1 MYHRYDSPRRGGN
14 RPRNAPKPIAGV
26 VENLIASL
34 GLTRRYHGWMTVQ
47 HWPEIVGEQVAKVAR
62 AIRFEDGIL
71 YVAVPGDAWR
81 QELAMQID
89 SILDGIHARPYGRV
103 VTQIRLV
110 RGEKG
115 TR

>member
-1 MYHRYDSPRRGGN
+1 MYHRDDRSNRDGN

-34 GLTRRYHGWMTVQ
+34 GLTRRYHGWLTVQ
-47 HWPEIVGEQVAKVAR
+47 HWPEIVGEHVARVAR
-62 AIRFEDGIL
+62 AVRFEDGIL

-81 QELAMQID
+81 QELAMQVD
-89 SILDGIHARPYGRV
+89 SILASIHARPYGRA
-103 VTQIRLV
+103 VTQLRLV

-115 TR
+115 SR